1 MVWNLVIENI
11 AGIRGG
17 SADIR
22 PGRNVVR
29 GANWQGKSSFL
40 KAIETAMGTVT
51 PLTEG
56 ESLGRVALETPT
68 ETYAVELDRRNDTVV
83 RQGTPFLDEEY
94 DRIRA
99 DLYAFLDENNA
110 VRQAVRRGENLEEYL
125 AKPLDFE
132 NIEEEI
138 SDKKLERSRVETEL
152 EQAREAARRLPGLQE
167 DVTQLESDLDDLEST
182 RDELERAKESDGAAD
197 REELS
202 RLRADQSQAKQ
213 RKEQLIDTVE
223 RIERKL
229 AEVRAEYDDLS
240 VPDEDVTAELADAR
254 DKRESIQGDI
264 DLLQSVYS
272 VNKRVLEEDRTDLL
286 TNVDHGIIED
296 EFNCWLCGGETTED
310 ALQENL
316 NELSDRISELK
327 SEAAEYEDRADELEQ
342 RQSEIRQARRR
353 RDDLETQIDDLEA
366 KLADRRESLE
376 SVTER
381 VEALAAE
388 IADLDDAVSEYSD
401 ELTEIKSE
409 IKHTETQLEEKRTE
423 LEQTERQADRRSDLE
438 AEQEALDEEIEA
450 LRNRKEKIKRRTR
463 DAFDE
468 AIADLLDRFDTSFE
482 TARLTGAFD
491 LVVARNGREADI
503 DALSEGELELLGIV
517 AALAGHEAFE
527 VADDVPVMLL
537 DRLGGL
543 TEGNLATLVEYL
555 DDRVEFLVF
564 TAYPEHSSFQGN
576 EVDPSD
582 WDVITEST
590 EAVP

>member
-1 MVWNLVIENI
+1 MVWNLDIENI
-11 AGIRGG
+11 AGIRDG
-17 SADIR
+17 SAKIR

-40 KAIETAMGTVT
+40 KAIETSMGAVT

-56 ESLGRVALETPT
+56 ESSGRVDLETPERT
-68 ETYAVELDRRNDTVV
+68 FTVELDRRNGTVV
-83 RQGTPFLDEEY
+83 RQGEPFLDEEY

-99 DLYAFLDENNA
+99 DLFAFLDEDNA
-110 VRQAVRRGENLEEYL
+110 VRQAVRRGENLEPYL

-152 EQAREAARRLPGLQE
+152 EQARDAARRLPGLQE
-167 DVTQLESDLDDLEST
+167 DVTQLEDELDDLETT
-182 RDELERAKESDGAAD
+182 RDELEAKEKTGGAAD

-202 RLRADQSQAKQ
+202 QLRAERSQARQ
-213 RKEQLIDTVE
+213 RKEQLTDSVD
-223 RIERKL
+223 RIENKL
-229 AEVRAEYDDLS
+229 AEVRAEYDELT
-240 VPDEDVTAELADAR
+240 VPDEDVTAELAEAR
-254 DKRESIQGDI
+254 EQRESIQGDI

-286 TNVDHGIIED
+286 MNVDHGLIED
-296 EFNCWLCGGETTED
+296 KFNCWLCGGETTEE

-316 NELSDRISELK
+316 DELSDRISELK
-327 SEAAEYEDRADELEQ
+327 SEAAEYEDRAEELEQ
-342 RQSEIRQARRR
+342 RQDEIRQAKRRG
-353 RDDLETQIDDLEA
+353 DDLETRIDDLEA

-381 VEALAAE
+381 VENLEEE
-388 IADLDDAVSEYSD
+388 IDALDDTVSEHSD
-401 ELTEIKSE
+401 ELTDIKSE
-409 IKHTETQLEEKRTE
+409 IKHKETQLEEKRTE
-423 LEQTERQADRRSDLE
+423 LEQTERQAERRSTLE
-438 AEQEALDEEIEA
+438 AEYESLDEEIET

-482 TARLTGAFD
+482 TARLTSTFD
-491 LVVARNGREADI
+491 LVVARNGREADL

-543 TEGNLATLVEYL
+543 TEENLATLVNYL

-564 TAYPEHSSFQGN
+564 TAYPEHSSFEGN
-576 EVDPSD
+576 EVDPAD
-582 WDVITEST
+582 WDVITKNT